1 MSNQHT
7 QYHQNPFSVLHCRA
21 VSCVFHSHLNDL
33 LKELRKHFATS
44 SAYQRN
50 DKITQRVLRVRCL
63 ERLLPYSASV
73 CLLPLPPGGLRHIR
87 YLLYIYDVNYLRK
100 HCCCDAG
107 GGIEREAR
115 TKKRG
120 LEGTGCIALFTVNYV
135 VASCDRNLVLV
146 ASGLGG
152 IR

>member
-1 MSNQHT
+1 MGT
-7 QYHQNPFSVLHCRA
+7 YVERFLLRDIVVVLQPPR
-21 VSCVFHSHLNDL
+21 
-33 LKELRKHFATS
+33 S
-44 SAYQRN
+44 SPKR
-50 DKITQRVLRVRCL
+50 
-63 ERLLPYSASV
+63 
-73 CLLPLPPGGLRHIR
+73 PGGLRHIR